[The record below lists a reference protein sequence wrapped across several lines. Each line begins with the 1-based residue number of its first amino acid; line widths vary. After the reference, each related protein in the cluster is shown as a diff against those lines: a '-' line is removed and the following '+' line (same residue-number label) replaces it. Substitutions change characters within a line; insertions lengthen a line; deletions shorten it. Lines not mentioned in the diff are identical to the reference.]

1 MDWQRNLVMRVLK
14 TFALAGAMATIGAS
28 VALACPMGATADSG
42 QIVIATAPPQP
53 VTPQTP
59 VLLPLEID

>member
-1 MDWQRNLVMRVLK
+1 MDWQRNVVMRVLK

-42 QIVIATAPPQP
+42 QIVIATSPQP

-59 VLLPLEID
+59 VLLPLDKD

>member
-1 MDWQRNLVMRVLK
+1 MDWQGNVVMRVLK

-28 VALACPMGATADSG
+28 VALACPLGETADSG
-42 QIVIATAPPQP
+42 QITIATGPQP

-59 VLLPLEID
+59 VLLPLDKD